1 MLKYKRRG
9 AREQEHGVFY
19 GNRNKRNRGY
29 AVGGRQTSQRAEL
42 TAFLRCIEN
51 DKRKLVIRTD
61 SKYVQLGIT
70 LWMQNWKK
78 RAWYDKPLQAKFIDN
93 VDLWKRVDK
102 QLKQR
107 EAPVKV
113 EWVKGHGLPH
123 HMRLG
128 LTTEL
133 DIWAN
138 DGADLV
144 AGAAALEVG
153 GGSEEDYIECP
164 DIKALG

>member
-1 MLKYKRRG
+1 
-9 AREQEHGVFY
+9 
-19 GNRNKRNRGY
+19 
-29 AVGGRQTSQRAEL
+29 
-42 TAFLRCIEN
+42 
-51 DKRKLVIRTD
+51 
-61 SKYVQLGIT
+61 
-70 LWMQNWKK
+70 MQNWKK

-153 GGSEEDYIECP
+153 GGSEEDYIEYP